1 VKTSPTQVFVG
12 SIKTNNAALLLQ
24 ERMRICAKLWE
35 AGIRAETSQFL
46 LESIWGIIFIF
57 IGYKA
62 NPKLLEQFQFCEQEN
77 TQIPWLVMTA
87 DEEMAQQ
94 SVKLRCVATREETV
108 KIFWSLRNNLY
119 FFSWSN

>member
-1 VKTSPTQVFVG
+1 LG
-12 SIKTNNAALLLQ
+12 
-24 ERMRICAKLWE
+24 
-35 AGIRAETSQFL
+35 
-46 LESIWGIIFIF
+46 SIWGIIFIF

-108 KIFWSLRNNLY
+108 SKHFWSIFDIIIYLY
-119 FFSWSN
+119 FSVGQIDGSCANFAREIGNVKE